1 MAFLA
6 QGGGLSEGTT
16 AERVRKTMPSWYMTE
31 PDVMVQKRPAQESAT
46 RPPMSGVRLA
56 VPLKLVMMLEASTS
70 GRCSW
75 RVRYEI
81 RFELNPTLAIRSQKS
96 FAVVVQRHGGKCYP
110 YASMFMVIPLYY
122 DSKY

>member
-1 MAFLA
+1 
-6 QGGGLSEGTT
+6 
-16 AERVRKTMPSWYMTE
+16 
-31 PDVMVQKRPAQESAT
+31 MVQKRPAKESAM
-46 RPPMSGVRLA
+46 RPPTSGVRLA

-96 FAVVVQRHGGKCYP
+96 FAVVVE
-110 YASMFMVIPLYY
+110 
-122 DSKY
+122 